1 MRIANLGLRF
11 LLELGA
17 LVALAYG
24 GWRTAG
30 PELWQRLLLAV
41 LFPVAAALIWGRW
54 VAPRSDRK
62 LADPARLLPEW
73 VVFGGATAVLVVTGH
88 SYLGVALAVLAAGN
102 RLALW
107 RLGSDTDGRAV
118 R

>member
-1 MRIANLGLRF
+1 MRIANLCLRF
-11 LLELGA
+11 LLELCA

-24 GWRTAG
+24 GWLAG
-30 PELWQRLLLAV
+30 GPQLWQRLLLAV

-62 LADPARLLPEW
+62 LADPARLIPEW
-73 VVFGGATAVLVVTGH
+73 VVFGGATAVLVASGH
-88 SYLGVALAVLAAGN
+88 PYLGAALAVLAAGN
-102 RLALW
+102 RLLLW
-107 RLGSDTDGRAV
+107 RLGSDTDGRVV